1 MSLSA
6 KWSRWMHPG
15 KILYAA
21 YEWWIMRWLLVAI
34 LFSSFRLAGY
44 DALHFATTTG
54 RGPDFTTQPK
64 PRGLAQFMDVT
75 WVNHPEHVPQV
86 AFAVLILLVLFGLG
100 LTPVL
105 AAFGLAFLQIMIG
118 TLENS
123 QGNNV
128 WHTSQILV
136 FALLGVGLAGLA
148 EYWQAWRRQEL
159 GLRLVSRWRWLGHC
173 LKNPGAIF
181 KPAQS
186 PLESVEEKGRS
197 LAIYLVQQLMA
208 TAYVVSA
215 ISKLWI
221 SKGQWFTDVKFIGL
235 QFEKNRLLKYYQT
248 LEPPAVI
255 PWAADAVNAHPT
267 LACILFSVGLLLELL
282 CFVALF
288 NRTFLALFGI
298 GLLVMHLMIAQLMA
312 LEFYYNEWL
321 LAIFYINVPFWLF
334 FVTGKF
340 RKPTP
345 A

>member
-1 MSLSA
+1 MSTPS
-6 KWSRWMHPG
+6 KWSRWVHPG

-21 YEWWIMRWLLVAI
+21 YEWWIMRWLMVMTVYG
-34 LFSSFRLAGY
+34 SFKLAGY
-44 DALHFATTTG
+44 DALRFATTAG

-75 WVNHPEHVPQV
+75 WVNQPEHIPQV
-86 AFAVLILLVLFGLG
+86 AFATLLLLVLFGLG
-100 LTPVL
+100 ITPVL

-136 FALLGVGLAGLA
+136 FALLGVGLAGVA

-159 GLRLVSRWRWLGHC
+159 GLRLRSRWRWLAHC

-181 KPAQS
+181 KRAHT
-186 PLESVEEKGRS
+186 PLEIEEEKGRS

-221 SKGQWFTDVKFIGL
+221 SKGQWFTDVRFIGL

-255 PWAADAVNAHPT
+255 PWAADAVNAHPFLT
-267 LACILFSVGLLLELL
+267 CILFSVGLFLELL
-282 CFVALF
+282 CFLALF
-288 NRTFLALFGI
+288 NRSLLAVYGI

-334 FVTGKF
+334 LVAGKF
-340 RKPTP
+340 RKPSLT
-345 A
+345 